1 MLDVIKIRKD
11 FPILKRKIH
20 GKPLI
25 YFDNAAT
32 TQKPQ
37 QVIDALVDYYSNHN
51 ANIHRGIHTLAEE
64 ATVLHE
70 GAREKIRKFIKAK
83 SSKEII
89 FVRNSTEAINLVAY
103 SWGRANLKKGD
114 EIIISESEH
123 HSNIIPWQFVA
134 EEKGVKLK
142 FINVDI
148 NGNLNL
154 LLLKKLLNK
163 KTKLVSLV
171 HISNVLGTINPIKEI
186 GKIVHKTGALFL
198 VDGAQSV
205 PRMPT
210 DVTDLGCD
218 FLVASAHK
226 MLGPTGMGFL
236 YARTE
241 LLENMPPFMGGGDM
255 IREVYLDHAIWNDIP
270 YKFEAGTPNIADAVA
285 FGAAIDY
292 LTELGMENVF
302 SHEKMLT
309 DYALG
314 KLAKIPHVTIYGPK
328 TSKSKTGV
336 ISFSIK
342 GIHPHDV
349 AQILDQEGI
358 AIRSGFHCAMP
369 LHQKL
374 KLPATARASF
384 YIYNTTEEID
394 RFIQALNKVIN
405 TFKV

>member
-1 MLDVIKIRKD
+1 
-11 FPILKRKIH
+11 
-20 GKPLI
+20 
-25 YFDNAAT
+25 
-32 TQKPQ
+32 
-37 QVIDALVDYYSNHN
+37 
-51 ANIHRGIHTLAEE
+51 
-64 ATVLHE
+64 
-70 GAREKIRKFIKAK
+70 
-83 SSKEII
+83 
-89 FVRNSTEAINLVAY
+89 
-103 SWGRANLKKGD
+103 
-114 EIIISESEH
+114 
-123 HSNIIPWQFVA
+123 
-134 EEKGVKLK
+134 
-142 FINVDI
+142 
-148 NGNLNL
+148 
-154 LLLKKLLNK
+154 
-163 KTKLVSLV
+163 
-171 HISNVLGTINPIKEI
+171 
-186 GKIVHKTGALFL
+186 
-198 VDGAQSV
+198 
-205 PRMPT
+205 
-210 DVTDLGCD
+210 
-218 FLVASAHK
+218 
-226 MLGPTGMGFL
+226 
-236 YARTE
+236 
-241 LLENMPPFMGGGDM
+241 M

>member
-1 MLDVIKIRKD
+1 MFDVKKIRQD
-11 FPILKRKIH
+11 FPILNRKIH

-32 TQKPQ
+32 TQKPR
-37 QVIDALVDYYSNHN
+37 QVIDTLVDYYSNHN

-64 ATVLHE
+64 ATALHE
-70 GAREKIRKFIKAK
+70 GAREKIRKFIGAG
-83 SSKEII
+83 SIKEII
-89 FVRNSTEAINLVAY
+89 FVRNASEAINLVAY

-114 EIIISESEH
+114 EIILSESEH
-123 HSNIIPWQFVA
+123 HSNIIPWQLIA
-134 EEKGVKLK
+134 KEKGAKLK
-142 FINVDI
+142 FISVDEE
-148 NGNLNL
+148 GFLNL
-154 LLLKKLLNK
+154 EQFQNLLNK
-163 KTKLVSLV
+163 KTRLVSLV

-186 GKIVHKTGALFL
+186 GKMVHKTGALFL

-218 FLVASAHK
+218 FLVVSSHK
-226 MLGPTGMGFL
+226 MLGPTGIGFL

-255 IREVYLDHAIWNDIP
+255 IREVYLDRAVWNDLP
-270 YKFEAGTPNIADAVA
+270 FKFEAGTPNIADAVA

-302 SHEKMLT
+302 AHEKMLT
-309 DYALG
+309 EYALKRLG
-314 KLAKIPHVTIYGPK
+314 DLSNLRTYGPK

-374 KLPATARASF
+374 KLPSTARASF

-394 RFIQALNKVIN
+394 KLVEGIEKINKVFN
-405 TFKV
+405 